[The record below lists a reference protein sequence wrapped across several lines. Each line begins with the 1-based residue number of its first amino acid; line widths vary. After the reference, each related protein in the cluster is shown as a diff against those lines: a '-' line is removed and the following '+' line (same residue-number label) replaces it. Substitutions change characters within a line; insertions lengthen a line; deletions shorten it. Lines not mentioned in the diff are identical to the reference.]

1 MERGQTLSSFRDP
14 SGTVVLASGR
24 VFRCVYDSAAAE
36 TDEFLRSRLATGLMG
51 EGQLVGTREITDEEL
66 RSGCAPSQFSV
77 LDGFRSR
84 GRTFEHDRVWFA
96 SYAYEWPPEMLFSA
110 AELTLDIAE
119 ASLQHGYGL
128 KDATPY
134 NVLFRGP
141 KPVFVD
147 ILSFERRDPGD
158 FIWLPY
164 GQFVRMFLVPLLLQK
179 HLGVGLDQLFTVR
192 AHGLEPEEVYAQF
205 GWRHR
210 LRPPLLTEVS
220 VPKWLKS
227 RGEQRNKNLYAKRT
241 MSDPEK
247 VRFILSSQ
255 LRRLRRALKKAT
267 PESSRAS
274 NWVSYMSSLS
284 YSDEEFQ
291 KKHVFVEQAANEIRP
306 RATLDVGC
314 NTGHFSAIAAKAG
327 SRVVALD
334 IDPVVVGKTW
344 RRALEE
350 NLDILPLVM
359 NLARPTPATGWRNS
373 EYPSFLSRA
382 SGSFDLVL
390 MLATLHHLLVTER
403 IPLGEIVDLVSELTT
418 GYALIEY
425 VAKED
430 PMFQQITRGRA
441 NLHESFTREAFETTW
456 SKHFSIIRSEPVK
469 GDLRSLYLLH
479 KKRP

>member
-1 MERGQTLSSFRDP
+1 MDRGETLSSFRDP
-14 SGTVVLASGR
+14 SGTVLLSSGR
-24 VFRCVYDSAAAE
+24 VFRRVYNSAAVE
-36 TDEFLRSRLATGLMG
+36 TDEFLRSQLAIDLIG
-51 EGQLVGTREITDEEL
+51 EGKLVGTREIADEEL
-66 RSGCAPSQFSV
+66 RSGCGPSQFSIP
-77 LDGFRSR
+77 DSFGSS

-96 SYAYEWPPEMLFSA
+96 SFPYEWPPEMLFSA
-110 AELTLDIAE
+110 GELTLDIAE
-119 ASLQHGYGL
+119 ASVQHGYGL

-134 NVLFRGP
+134 NVLFRSS

-147 ILSFERRDPGD
+147 ILSFELRDPGD

-164 GQFVRMFLVPLLLQK
+164 GQFVRMFLLPLLLQK
-179 HLGVGLDQLFTVR
+179 HLGIGLDQLFTMR
-192 AHGLEPEEVYAQF
+192 AHGLEPEEVYGQF

-220 VPKWLKS
+220 IPTWLRT
-227 RGEQRNKNLYAKRT
+227 RGEQAGRNPYAKRT
-241 MSDPEK
+241 TSNPEK
-247 VRFILSSQ
+247 ARFILSSQ
-255 LRRLRRALKKAT
+255 LRRLRRALRKAR
-267 PESSRAS
+267 PEISRNS
-274 NWVSYMSSLS
+274 NWASYMRSLS
-284 YSDEEFQ
+284 YSEEEFH
-291 KKHVFVEQAANEIRP
+291 KKHVLVERAANEIRP
-306 RATLDVGC
+306 QATLDVGC

-344 RRALEE
+344 RRALDED
-350 NLDILPLVM
+350 LDILPLVV

-403 IPLGEIVDLVSELTT
+403 IPLGEIVDLISELTT
-418 GYALIEY
+418 GYVVIEY

-441 NLHESFTREAFETTW
+441 HLHDDFTREVFEKTC
-456 SKHFSIIRSEPVK
+456 SQHFSIIRSEPVK
-469 GDLRSLYLLH
+469 GDLRILYLLR